1 MLLLLHVDVTVAA
14 EEVMT
19 MDDKVFDGHADDDA
33 EDVRDKDEINILL
46 LTFDGDCLI
55 TKY

>member
-1 MLLLLHVDVTVAA
+1 MAA

-19 MDDKVFDGHADDDA
+19 MTDKVFDGHADDDA
-33 EDVRDKDEINILL
+33 EDVRDTDEINILL
-46 LTFDGDCLI
+46 VTFDGDCPI

>member
-1 MLLLLHVDVTVAA
+1 MAA

-19 MDDKVFDGHADDDA
+19 MADKVFDGHADDEA
-33 EDVRDKDEINILL
+33 MDVRDTDEINILL

>member
-1 MLLLLHVDVTVAA
+1 MLLLHVDVTVAA
-14 EEVMT
+14 EEVIT
-19 MDDKVFDGHADDDA
+19 MADKVFDGHADDDA
-33 EDVRDKDEINILL
+33 EDVRDTDEISILL

>member
-1 MLLLLHVDVTVAA
+1 MAA

-19 MDDKVFDGHADDDA
+19 MADKVFDGHADHDA
-33 EDVRDKDEINILL
+33 EDVRDTDEINILL
-46 LTFDGDCLI
+46 LAFDGDCLI